1 VDQTF
6 GKQNK
11 QTNKKTKKKA
21 HLITRASFGRADLD
35 GTTFAYN
42 CRTQLAYNLTYVP
55 FTQLQ
60 LLAHDNK
67 IVYNLFGLDFAARA
81 SL

>member
-1 VDQTF
+1 MNL
-6 GKQNK
+6 NK
-11 QTNKKTKKKA
+11 TIIINIIIIISQGIIK
-21 HLITRASFGRADLD
+21 ADLD

-60 LLAHDNK
+60 LLAHDTTK
-67 IVYNLFGLDFAARA
+67 SCTTCSVWILPREHLFK
-81 SL
+81 